1 MRLDKFLQVSRII
14 KRRTLANEICDRGA
28 VLVNGQTAKASRK
41 VQPGDR
47 IEVNLGSK
55 GILIVEVLEVPAGNV
70 SKAKADS
77 LYRVISRETSSDL
90 I

>member
-14 KRRTLANEICDRGA
+14 KRRTLANEVCDRGA
-28 VLVNGQTAKASRK
+28 VLVNGQVAKAGRK

-47 IEVNLGSK
+47 IEVNLGPK
-55 GILIVEVLEVPAGNV
+55 GRLIVEVLEVPAGNV
-70 SKAKADS
+70 GKAKADS
-77 LYRVISRETSSDL
+77 LYRVIAKEPPSQ

>member
-47 IEVNLGSK
+47 IEVNLGSR
-55 GILIVEVLEVPAGNV
+55 GRLIVEVLEVPAGNV

-77 LYRVISRETSSDL
+77 LYRVISRETEAPL
-90 I
+90 

>member
-28 VLVNGQTAKASRK
+28 VLVNGQIAKAGRK
-41 VQPGDR
+41 ARPGDR
-47 IEVNLGSK
+47 IEVGSR
-55 GILIVEVLEVPAGNV
+55 GRLIVEVLEVPAGNV

>member
-28 VLVNGQTAKASRK
+28 VLVNGQTAKAGRK
-41 VQPGDR
+41 VRPGDR
-47 IEVNLGSK
+47 IEVNLGSR
-55 GILIVEVLEVPAGNV
+55 GRLLIEVLEVPSGNV
-70 SKAKADS
+70 SRMRADS
-77 LYRVISRETSSDL
+77 LYRVISKEFPSDL